1 MIFCF
6 EMEHFINVGD
16 RGNTYL
22 YLRRTLE
29 WTIIDFTTYTIIIG
43 VVGLAAQYIAIPLLS
58 EKLKLRDS
66 SIIIIDI
73 TGCFIQTIILSLIP
87 IAKKS
92 WMPYM
97 GAFIAF
103 LDTTSYSII
112 RCMISKNVRPDEVGK
127 IFSFV
132 GALGEFL
139 PVISSS
145 LFGTIYRST
154 VDTLPQSYLIVIA
167 CLFFIYWCVLLY
179 IDRGIRRMNLEKI
192 AHSNDTRKKD
202 EPVLVDKQL
211 LLQFLKMN

>member
-1 MIFCF
+1 M
-6 EMEHFINVGD
+6 
-16 RGNTYL
+16 
-22 YLRRTLE
+22 YLRRKLN
-29 WTIIDFTTYTIIIG
+29 WDIIDYATFSTIVPG
-43 VVGLAAQYIAIPLLS
+43 VVGLAANFIAVPLLS

-66 SIIIIDI
+66 TIIIMDI
-73 TGCFIQTIILSLIP
+73 TGCFIQTIILSM
-87 IAKKS
+87 ATAT
-92 WMPYM
+92 WMVYLA
-97 GAFIAF
+97 GFIAF
-103 LDTTSYSII
+103 LDKTSYTTINS
-112 RCMISKNVRPDEVGK
+112 MLSKNVGPDEVGK

-202 EPVLVDKQL
+202 QQVDIHDNNLKAEKQDEV
-211 LLQFLKMN
+211 